1 MGAPANDA
9 LKEYE
14 ELDELAQKEEDAAE
28 AGSPP
33 DADPTVV
40 DAVAEA
46 EETISA
52 TVMEEEIKLACK

>member
-1 MGAPANDA
+1 MGAPANEA
-9 LKEYE
+9 LKDYE
-14 ELDELAQKEEDAAE
+14 GLAQNQEAAAE
-28 AGSPP
+28 AGSAP
-33 DADPTVV
+33 DADETVV